1 MRKPILHHLHDYF
14 LPHERNNH
22 RPHLFSTTSV
32 AVLALA
38 VIILE
43 AGFLVQ
49 TKFVYFKT
57 DFLASVLPG
66 ALVALTNQDRLIAG
80 LSGVTEDPLLNA
92 AAQAAAEDMAV
103 KGYFAHNSPD
113 GKTPWYW
120 LNQVGYTYS
129 YAGQNLA
136 VNFTDSQNVETAWLE
151 SPTHRANIMK
161 PEYTRVG
168 FGTANGIY
176 EGQETTFVVEYFA
189 ALPEAAPVNVALAE
203 PAAVELSPAPSVKE
217 LGSDTN
223 VPPTAPAA
231 KQGWFVSLL
240 ASPLNT
246 LLTILTILLVA
257 VGIPFAA
264 TIFIRGKAQ
273 HPNVLIG
280 GAVLFVVIS
289 IAIFL
294 AAMLTSPVII
304 AAGV

>member
-1 MRKPILHHLHDYF
+1 
-14 LPHERNNH
+14 
-22 RPHLFSTTSV
+22 
-32 AVLALA
+32 
-38 VIILE
+38 
-43 AGFLVQ
+43 
-49 TKFVYFKT
+49 
-57 DFLASVLPG
+57 
-66 ALVALTNQDRLIAG
+66 LIAG

-92 AAQAAAEDMAV
+92 AAQAAAEDMAAN
-103 KGYFAHNSPD
+103 GYFAHNSPD

-168 FGTANGIY
+168 FGTANGFY

-203 PAAVELSPAPSVKE
+203 PAAVELSPAPSVNV
-217 LGSDTN
+217 LGSET
-223 VPPTAPAA
+223 TAPPVA

-240 ASPLNT
+240 VSPLNT

-257 VGIPFAA
+257 VGIPFVA

-273 HPNVLIG
+273 HPNVLVG
-280 GAVLFVVIS
+280 GISLLLIISAAMFLSVLFTNPVVVTGS
-289 IAIFL
+289 L
-294 AAMLTSPVII
+294 
-304 AAGV
+304 